1 MLIPFFKNNRYKVHM
16 SPVGQEAHLSWIN
29 CVCVHIT
36 VFIPPGVSRPGGTK
50 LCKYGVFEIIFVAL
64 K

>member
-1 MLIPFFKNNRYKVHM
+1 M